1 MKKYRIGEYMRELSI
16 VILGVAVTFISSAL
30 ISSHNTR
37 KDIRDNMSMIKIELE
52 ENIKKIDKAIEAI
65 DKDVDAASAIL
76 SGDLRSIPTDT
87 LVAYSNSLT
96 NISLFSYTQDA
107 MEILKISSLAP
118 HIENKQLLLGIIK
131 SYEAMNSMKT
141 AISYYLDNKK
151 KALDDVTE
159 RLSPEERRAITSY
172 DIYDLWELYLTNGHM
187 VHFLE
192 SCNYTLDKR
201 NFISAK
207 NHIREVIYSI
217 EEEYGL

>member
-1 MKKYRIGEYMRELSI
+1 MRELSI